1 MITNKYK
8 YPELKRIENTLGRFY
23 IDPENNEVPSVTTV
37 LDNMSDK
44 KSSLSEWRNRVGD
57 IEADRVMKEAT
68 DIGTMVH
75 LSLENHLNGIDEDI
89 FSDNSLGN
97 MAKRMSKKLID
108 DALVNISEVYGLEV
122 HLVLNKLYAGTADC
136 IGVIDGKDTIID
148 FKTSK
153 RIKKKEWIDD
163 YFLQG
168 CAYANAHNIM
178 FETNISQVA
187 ILMVDRDLLF
197 QEFIVKPSE
206 FNVLTKIWKKRL
218 LEFHKRYTHQNEKSS

>member
-1 MITNKYK
+1 MITNKYQ
-8 YPELKRIENTLGRFY
+8 YPELQRIENSLGRFY
-23 IDPENNEVPSVTTV
+23 IDSNNNEVPSVTTV

-44 KSSLSEWRNRVGD
+44 KASLKEWRNRVGD
-57 IEADRVMKEAT
+57 IEADRVMNEAT
-68 DIGTMVH
+68 DIGSMVH
-75 LSLENHLNGIDEDI
+75 LSLETYLNGIDEDI
-89 FSDNSLGN
+89 FTDNSIGN

-178 FETNISQVA
+178 FETDISQVA
-187 ILMVDRDLLF
+187 ILMVDRDLMYKKFLIKDN
-197 QEFIVKPSE
+197 EFKH
-206 FNVLTKIWKKRL
+206 FTNLWKQKL
-218 LEFHKRYTHQNEKSS
+218 LKFHNNFSW